1 MREVGHAAASNGA
14 SIKSSRL
21 AVPTAAGALSLKPL
35 GPRSARAVLWT
46 CPVQVRRS
54 ALGNYCLGNYYL
66 LANGLVFFVFSHLF
80 TCARDPRLSGAW
92 PVLELGDA
100 ARGSVASWSFSS
112 LPRRSRRPA

>member
-80 TCARDPRLSGAW
+80 TCARDRAYLALGLCLSLATRRGAALHPGLFRLC
-92 PVLELGDA
+92 
-100 ARGSVASWSFSS
+100 RGG
-112 LPRRSRRPA
+112 